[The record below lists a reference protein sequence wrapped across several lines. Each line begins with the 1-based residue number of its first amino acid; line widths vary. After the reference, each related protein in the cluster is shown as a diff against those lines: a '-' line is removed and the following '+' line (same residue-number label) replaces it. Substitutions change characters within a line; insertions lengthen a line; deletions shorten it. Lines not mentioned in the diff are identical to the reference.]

1 MMNDKVR
8 LLTLVLAFLVVGCA
22 TNPVT
27 GEKELSLVSEQQELA
42 IGAQQYAPLRQ
53 SQGGDYV
60 ADPAVNAYINEVGQ
74 KLAAVSDRKLPY
86 EFHVLNNSVPNAWA
100 LPGGK
105 ISVNRG
111 LLTALKSEAE
121 LAAVLGHEIV
131 HAAAK
136 HGARAMSKGMLMQGA
151 VVGTAIVAQGKDYA
165 DLAQMGA
172 GIGAQL
178 MTTKYGRDAERESDY
193 YGMSYMSR
201 AGYHPQGAV
210 DLQKTFVAM
219 SAGNKQDWLQGMFVS
234 HPASEER
241 VQNNKKRLSE
251 LPNTGEMGAATYQA
265 KIRHLLAVA
274 PAYEAYEK
282 GREAIAKKDT
292 KAALKFANKAIT
304 LEPKEG
310 HFYALL
316 GDVSLFNKQAEQ
328 ANVQY
333 NKAIQLNPDFF
344 YYYLQR
350 GQAKLALNQM
360 TSAQQDLEKSVGL
373 LPTGNAYFALGKIA
387 RKSGRLDDAKK
398 YYAKVA
404 GNQNKLA
411 KSAYIALLELDLK
424 DNPSAY
430 IKVALGKDKQGNLV
444 AQIENPTPVNITG
457 LKLGLKLQSQ
467 AGQQYIKQGVSGVI
481 QAETKQLITLN
492 LGNQR
497 QVEFTNLEAVIESAA
512 IAPK

>member
-1 MMNDKVR
+1 M
-8 LLTLVLAFLVVGCA
+8 LVLAAIVAGCA

-86 EFHVLNNSVPNAWA
+86 EFHVLNNSIPNAWA

-111 LLTALKSEAE
+111 LLIALKSEAE

-136 HGARAMSKGMLMQGA
+136 HGARTMSKGMLLQGA
-151 VVGTAIVAQGKDYA
+151 VVGTAIVTQGKDYGS
-165 DLAQMGA
+165 LAQAGA
-172 GIGAQL
+172 GVGAQL
-178 MTTKYGRDAERESDY
+178 ISSTYGRDAERESDY
-193 YGMSYMSR
+193 YGMDYMSR

-219 SAGNKQDWLQGMFVS
+219 SAGNKQDCLQGMFAS

-241 VQNNKKRLSE
+241 VQNNSKRLSE
-251 LPNTGEMGAATYQA
+251 LPNAGEMGAATYQA
-265 KIRHLLAVA
+265 KMKHLLEVA

-282 GREAIAKKDT
+282 GRASMAKGDA
-292 KAALKFANKAIT
+292 KAALDFAKQAIAI
-304 LEPKEG
+304 EPKEG

-360 TSAQQDLEKSVGL
+360 PEAQQDLEKSVGL
-373 LPTGNAYFALGKIA
+373 LPTGNAYFVLGEIA
-387 RKSGRLDDAKK
+387 RKTGRLNDAKG

-404 GNQNKLA
+404 GNQTKIA

-424 DNPSAY
+424 DNPSTY
-430 IKVALGKDKQGNLV
+430 IKVQLGRDKSGNLL
-444 AQIENPTPVNITG
+444 AQIENPTPAKITG
-457 LKLGLKLQSQ
+457 LTLGIKLQNQ
-467 AGQQYIKQGVSGVI
+467 VGQQYIKQGIPGVM
-481 QAETKQLITLN
+481 QAETKRVIALN
-492 LGNQR
+492 LGNYR
-497 QVEFTNLEAVIESAA
+497 LDELTKLEAVIVSAT
-512 IAPK
+512 IAP